1 MGDPQGDLR
10 PGTPILVGF
19 FTEISKKWVLDSKSL
34 RISLYVEPPRGG
46 GVGGEQFRANFD
58 DLRPLKAKFGTFEH
72 LWGSKTQFRVPQF
85 LVGFTENKS
94 IFGPKKKFF

>member
-1 MGDPQGDLR
+1 MGHRAGK
-10 PGTPILVGF
+10 GTLENF
-19 FTEISKKWVLDSKSL
+19 FL
-34 RISLYVEPPRGG
+34 PP
-46 GVGGEQFRANFD
+46 FRANLD

-94 IFGPKKKFF
+94 IFGPKKIFFDITKLPLVGLCVLNAGRKMQI

>member
-34 RISLYVEPPRGG
+34 RISLYVEPPKGG
-46 GVGGEQFRANFD
+46 GVNEGK
-58 DLRPLKAKFGTFEH
+58 LKMN
-72 LWGSKTQFRVPQF
+72 PQY
-85 LVGFTENKS
+85 
-94 IFGPKKKFF
+94 

>member
-34 RISLYVEPPRGG
+34 RISLYVEPPKG
-46 GVGGEQFRANFD
+46 GVCAFAFSFSFSPFFWHLHNQQPIYFANAHWIDAKKVSRTSFVGKMS
-58 DLRPLKAKFGTFEH
+58 LR
-72 LWGSKTQFRVPQF
+72 TQQR
-85 LVGFTENKS
+85 
-94 IFGPKKKFF
+94 KKNLP